1 MSKIA
6 VELTGINKFYA
17 VTDVDGKEYI
27 VALMGD
33 ENTGSES
40 YEVNEVNGDEDVPQ
54 SKADELYQ
62 AVLASKK

>member
-17 VTDVDGKEYI
+17 VTDVDGKEYT
-27 VALMGD
+27 VAVMYD
-33 ENTGSES
+33 ENTDNET
-40 YEVNEVNGDEDVPQ
+40 YEVTSINNEDVPEE
-54 SKADELYQ
+54 KAGELYR